1 LVVGG
6 GKAPGKAKA
15 AAFLNSLRGHLN
27 HLPITQLW
35 ARKGRVIPSR
45 NWCTAS
51 LIVASSLS
59 SLTVLAQ
66 IDPVKRELI
75 QFGYDGAFEGHPP
88 LSAYAFYYRN
98 QPDFLQTNLTLRL
111 ALAPTY
117 LDSELGILGALS
129 PHTDVG
135 IGLAGGGFAD
145 SYNEIRGGK
154 LYPSESFD
162 GFSGEVSAGIYHL
175 FNPGYLIPLS
185 GVVRG
190 SFHYATYATRDSTNP
205 NFQVP
210 DAMGIFHVRSG
221 LRWGGREPTLFPSLA
236 MELSVWYQGE
246 FRTES
251 DRYGFNADRA
261 VNAQSHVF
269 WGEAYLAY
277 TLPKLHHTFNISITA
292 GASINADR
300 FSAFRLG
307 GFLPLV
313 SEYPLELPGYYYQE
327 LSAQRFALITGSYTV
342 PLDRNERWHF
352 VATAATAAVDYLP
365 GLEQPGQ
372 WNSGVGAGV
381 FYTSRTWR
389 VMVDYGYGI
398 NAIRSHGRGANS
410 IGLLL
415 QLDLE
420 PAREAYF
427 KAEPPGRWRGFER
440 LLGVFGS

>member
-1 LVVGG
+1 
-6 GKAPGKAKA
+6 
-15 AAFLNSLRGHLN
+15 
-27 HLPITQLW
+27 
-35 ARKGRVIPSR
+35 VILSWR
-45 NWCTAS
+45 WWTAS
-51 LIVASSLS
+51 LIVASSLNS
-59 SLTVLAQ
+59 IPVFAQ

-75 QFGYDGAFEGHPP
+75 QFGYDASFEGHPP

-98 QPDFLQTNLTLRL
+98 QPDFLKTNLTLRL

-129 PHTDVG
+129 PHTDIG
-135 IGLAGGGFAD
+135 IGMAGGGFAD

-154 LYPSESFD
+154 FYPSESFD
-162 GFSGEVSAGIYHL
+162 GFGGEVSASLYHL
-175 FNPGYLIPLS
+175 FNPGKLIPLS
-185 GVVRG
+185 GVLRG
-190 SFHYATYATRDSTNP
+190 IFHYASYAASDPTSPD
-205 NFQVP
+205 FQVP
-210 DAMGIFHVRSG
+210 NPMGIFNVRTG

-246 FRTES
+246 FRTQS
-251 DRYGFNADRA
+251 DSYGFNGDRS
-261 VNAQSHVF
+261 VNSQSHVF

-277 TLPKLHHTFNISITA
+277 TLPKSHHSFNIGITL
-292 GASINADR
+292 GTSINADR

-327 LSAQRFALITGSYTV
+327 LSAERFALVTASYTV
-342 PLDRNERWHF
+342 PLDRHERWHMAF
-352 VATAATAAVDYLP
+352 TAATASVDYLP
-365 GLEQPGQ
+365 GLEQPDT

-389 VMVDYGYGI
+389 IMVDYGYGI

-410 IGLLL
+410 MGLLL

-427 KAEPPGRWRGFER
+427 KSEPPGRWRGFER